1 MPKTKINSLA
11 AAFIDFSQTGFIFKY
26 INLKEGKRL
35 MKAAIVFTGS
45 GPLVILTSYESF
57 TDPKLVAKLNAKGIR
72 KYMGFELP
80 VELCQK
86 RYGEHYPV
94 VINDLRQTDDLR
106 VLDYDG
112 HHVFLTFSFSEY
124 GNEFKHE

>member
-1 MPKTKINSLA
+1 
-11 AAFIDFSQTGFIFKY
+11 
-26 INLKEGKRL
+26 

-45 GPLVILTSYESF
+45 GPMVILTSYESF
-57 TDPKLVAKLNAKGIR
+57 TDPNLVAKLKAKGIQ
-72 KYMGFELP
+72 KYLGFEVP

-94 VINDLRQTDDLR
+94 VVNDLRQTDDLR

-112 HHVFLTFSFSEY
+112 HHVMLTLSFSDY
-124 GNEFKHE
+124 GKEFRHE